1 MSDKKIINDNE
12 EIKTEDFENKNNVV
26 DSSKVESEEIE
37 NNEGTLV
44 ENNDEEITDN
54 TESQSE
60 ENQSNDK
67 SKVKKRKPVKSII
80 AVVVSGCVCLGFG
93 FMYGKNVGR
102 TLPATTR
109 TYNSNKVV
117 ATVGDTKITG
127 EQLRERMEPLFYING
142 KTKMTNEQIDSYESS
157 FIDYMTTTEVLYL
170 EGKSQGL
177 KVEKEDVD
185 KEYSNLMSS
194 LKQNY
199 NITED
204 DIINKCKVPKENIEK
219 ELEKELIAVKYIGQ
233 AANVTDEEAKSYYE
247 KNKSEFFQVR
257 ASHILIKNIDDQGN
271 AVSDEQK
278 KKNKE
283 QAEEILKQAKSGV
296 DFAEL
301 AKKYS
306 QDTSAENGGDLDF
319 FSKGQMVEPFEKAV
333 FSIKVGEIYP
343 EVVESDYGYHIIKK
357 TGERQQDFDSVKD
370 DLMYTLG
377 YEKQTKIID
386 DLTKKYNV
394 QVKK

>member
-1 MSDKKIINDNE
+1 
-12 EIKTEDFENKNNVV
+12 
-26 DSSKVESEEIE
+26 
-37 NNEGTLV
+37 
-44 ENNDEEITDN
+44 
-54 TESQSE
+54 
-60 ENQSNDK
+60 
-67 SKVKKRKPVKSII
+67 
-80 AVVVSGCVCLGFG
+80 
-93 FMYGKNVGR
+93 
-102 TLPATTR
+102 
-109 TYNSNKVV
+109 
-117 ATVGDTKITG
+117 
-127 EQLRERMEPLFYING
+127 
-142 KTKMTNEQIDSYESS
+142 
-157 FIDYMTTTEVLYL
+157 
-170 EGKSQGL
+170 
-177 KVEKEDVD
+177 
-185 KEYSNLMSS
+185 MSS

-333 FSIKVGEIYP
+333 FSIKVG
-343 EVVESDYGYHIIKK
+343 
-357 TGERQQDFDSVKD
+357 
-370 DLMYTLG
+370 
-377 YEKQTKIID
+377 
-386 DLTKKYNV
+386 
-394 QVKK
+394 

>member
-1 MSDKKIINDNE
+1 MSEDKKIINDNE
-12 EIKTEDFENKNNVV
+12 ELNEEVTTEDLTNENIV
-26 DSSKVESEEIE
+26 E
-37 NNEGTLV
+37 NNEEVIECTEV
-44 ENNDEEITDN
+44 QNEE
-54 TESQSE
+54 TEKANST
-60 ENQSNDK
+60 K
-67 SKVKKRKPVKSII
+67 PKRKIPIKSII
-80 AVVVSGCVCLGFG
+80 AVVVAGGVCLGVG
-93 FMYGKNVGR
+93 FMQGKNLGR

-109 TYNSNKVV
+109 TYNANKVI

-127 EQLRERMEPLFYING
+127 EQLRQRMEPLFYING
-142 KTKMTNEQIDSYESS
+142 KTKMTKEEVDAYESS

-170 EGKSQGL
+170 EGKAQGL
-177 KVEKEDVD
+177 KVEKDEVD
-185 KEYSNLMSS
+185 KEYSNLISS
-194 LKQNY
+194 LKQSY

-204 DIINKCKVPKENIEK
+204 DLINKCKIPKDTIEK

-233 AANVTDEEAKSYYE
+233 AANVTDEEAKKYYDE
-247 KNKSEFFQVR
+247 NKSNYFQVR
-257 ASHILIKNIDDQGN
+257 ASHILIKNMDDEGN

-283 QAEEILKQAKSGV
+283 QAEDILKQAKQGA
-296 DFAEL
+296 DFAQL

-319 FSKGQMVEPFEKAV
+319 FGKGQMVEPFEKAA

-357 TGERQQDFDSVKD
+357 TGEKQQDFDSVKD
-370 DLMYTLG
+370 DIVYNLG
-377 YEKQTKIID
+377 YEKQKKVID